1 MLKAL
6 YRLGIALLAI
16 DEPEEAVKSLAKS
29 AELQKAA
36 GAKPDQALKKSLAR
50 ARAKVKATREKQRAA
65 MAKAFGGKEAAAM
78 AVEERS

>member
-36 GAKPDQALKKSLAR
+36 GAKPDQALKKSLAK
-50 ARAKVKATREKQRAA
+50 ARAKATREKQRAA